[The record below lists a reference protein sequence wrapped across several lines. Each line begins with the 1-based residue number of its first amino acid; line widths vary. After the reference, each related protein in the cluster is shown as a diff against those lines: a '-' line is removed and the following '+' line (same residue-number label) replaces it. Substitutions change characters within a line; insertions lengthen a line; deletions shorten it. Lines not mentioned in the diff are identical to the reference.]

1 MAEFSQYPYAD
12 YEPDELGF
20 HNDDGNI
27 VTTGSSPTQSIF
39 FGCLNGLCQLNLQIY
54 GVKANRAF
62 EYSVIGHLPDGLA
75 PHRLIDITTGR
86 IGNNNIIARV
96 DTDGSIKVLC
106 PASGQEFS
114 IIDHIVWNH

>member
-1 MAEFSQYPYAD
+1 MSNFQQYPYAD

-20 HNDDGNI
+20 HSDDGNV

-54 GVKANRAF
+54 GVKQLRGYQ
-62 EYSVIGHLPDGLA
+62 YSSVGHLPAGYA
-75 PHRLIDITTGR
+75 PHRVIDITTGNT
-86 IGNNNIIARV
+86 GSDKIIARV